1 MVVDGQRVECETIL
15 LGEHNISNI
24 LLSVAIAYDLGVGL
38 DDIKRAISKLTP
50 PAHRLAIV
58 PSSNSLTIIDDA
70 YNASV
75 EGVKAALDVIDKFDG
90 KKIIV
95 TPGLIELG
103 KEEYSANFEFGKQ
116 MAGVANYVIV
126 DGVVNYDAISKGLEA
141 GGFDMK
147 NLLRAGS
154 LSQAVELLNTF
165 AKPGDVVLFENDLP
179 DNYL

>member
-1 MVVDGQRVECETIL
+1 MGVDIEAIGR
-15 LGEHNISNI
+15 
-24 LLSVAIAYDLGVGL
+24 AIA
-38 DDIKRAISKLTP
+38 KLTP

-75 EGVKAALDVIDKFDG
+75 EGVKAALDVVSKFNG
-90 KKIIV
+90 QKIVI

-103 KEEYSANFEFGKQ
+103 KEEYRANFEFGKQ
-116 MAGVANYVIV
+116 MADVADFVII
-126 DGVVNYDAISKGLEA
+126 DGVINYDALAKGLEE
-141 GGFDMK
+141 GGFEMK

-154 LSQAVELLNTF
+154 LSQAVEVLNLI